1 MARFAL
7 GRDIR
12 FFEGISRE
20 LVDAVIDTAVVLYK
34 LVIEDSKTN
43 LYGESLSK
51 TYYQGVECTAIIQRD
66 ETTSNYEGFGADAS
80 QNVQFRFNRFTLNEK
95 GFYPEVGDIIFHNE
109 AYFEIDNVTEDQL
122 VGGRVESGEGEKFS
136 IICSTFMTRRSSI
149 QTEMRNV

>member
-66 ETTSNYEGFGADAS
+66 ETTSNYEGFGADTS

-122 VGGRVESGEGEKFS
+122 VGGRVESGDGEKFS